1 MSGAGDKLG
10 FARRII
16 NKSRGPYPQILL
28 SHKRGAAGPLQCR
41 VLLTG
46 AADIY
51 QEQAPVERRGGLR
64 SVENPPAC
72 VCLLLSGADN
82 KKWEGLPIG
91 WNSAGLIDF

>member
-16 NKSRGPYPQILL
+16 NKRTEEALIRKFCCSLTKGALLLPVGP
-28 SHKRGAAGPLQCR
+28 R

-64 SVENPPAC
+64 SAENPPAC
-72 VCLLLSGADN
+72 VLG
-82 KKWEGLPIG
+82 GLGTNGRGPFLPG
-91 WNSAGLIDF
+91 WNSARIN

>member
-10 FARRII
+10 FARLII
-16 NKSRGPYPQILL
+16 NKSEALI
-28 SHKRGAAGPLQCR
+28 HKFCSLTKGALVLVGPLQCR

-72 VCLLLSGADN
+72 VFLPLFN
-82 KKWEGLPIG
+82 KRGGHIQMESK
-91 WNSAGLIDF
+91 SFM